1 MACGGHCNQC
11 PAHPGYSGPVS
22 TVSWPDPGLGTDIDV
37 RGYYHFY
44 YLVYFIDQE
53 LTRRSESPP
62 AGWWSPVEDGNKGTT
77 DIIYAAD
84 YKLLRDGIVACKSW
98 TPDGKNLTD
107 QWLSAGMPILD
118 ESTLEMRTQIDTL
131 RAECL
136 CDCNYACTCNCN
148 YCTCN
153 CNYACTCDCNYSDR
167 RLKEKIIYL

>member
-1 MACGGHCNQC
+1 MACGGHCNVC
-11 PAHPGYSGPVS
+11 PAHPGYDPPVY
-22 TVSWPDPGLGTDIDV
+22 VISWPDPGLGTDITV

-44 YLVYFIDQE
+44 YLNYYINQE
-53 LTRRSESPP
+53 FTRRSVSPP
-62 AGWWSPVEDGNKGTT
+62 GDWVYGQKYTD

-84 YKLLRDGIVACKSW
+84 YRMLVDGLDACDPAW
-98 TPDGKNLTD
+98 TPNGKNLTNE
-107 QWLSAGMPILD
+107 WLSAGMPILD
-118 ESTLEMRTQIDTL
+118 ESTLEMRDQVDIL

-167 RLKEKIIYL
+167 RLKDNIKYL